1 MIPGNLTSPSTFTN
15 ISGKTKTSKVFFL
28 SGKTKTSKVFFL
40 IRTPGLIIV
49 NKLNLQNDFVEKS
62 TSL

>member
-15 ISGKTKTSKVFFL
+15 I